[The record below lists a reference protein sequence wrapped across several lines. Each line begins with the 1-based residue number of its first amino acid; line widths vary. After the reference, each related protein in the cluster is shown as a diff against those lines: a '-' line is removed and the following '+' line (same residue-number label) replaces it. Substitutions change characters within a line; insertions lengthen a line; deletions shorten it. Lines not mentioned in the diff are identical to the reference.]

1 MRFAIHFLLLVTAPG
16 PVWSQSKLEQ
26 SASFTAILTFLAF
39 LIVSLLITFGAARR
53 TKSRSDFY
61 VAGGRINKW
70 QNGFAIAG
78 DTMSAASLLGIVGLA
93 FIVGFDML
101 FYLVCV
107 VLSWGVIVLLFAER
121 LRNLGKF
128 TLADVLSVRLDP
140 RSVRLMVALTSLA
153 VLLSYLVAQL
163 VAAGTLVEVFF
174 GISYEKGI
182 VAVTL
187 LMTVYVLFGGMIAT
201 TWVQIVKAALLLVG
215 GTILAFAVF
224 YAFQFDLN
232 FLLEEAVA
240 AHPQGSRVLQP
251 GLLFTDFISIAS
263 LTLAFLGGTAGMPH
277 VIMRFFTVP
286 NGQAA
291 RASAGIALT
300 LITFFHL
307 LVAII
312 GFGAIAILVD
322 HSEFSLGGTALV
334 GGDNMAAIHLAGELG
349 GDLFLGF
356 LSAVI
361 FMTIL
366 AVVCGLT
373 LAISATVSHDLF
385 ANVFRGGN
393 CSERQELWIN
403 RVTLACLTVVV
414 ILLGTL
420 LEGQNVAVLVTLSL
434 AISASTNFP
443 LLALAMYWR
452 KFTTR
457 GLVAGGLVGLIFSV
471 GLVIL
476 SPFIWVNV
484 LKNESAAFPYAYPT
498 LFSMSASF
506 IFAWV
511 FSVTDRSVRGETE
524 RQLFDAQ
531 EFRSLLGTT
540 TADPLR

>member
-1 MRFAIHFLLLVTAPG
+1 
-16 PVWSQSKLEQ
+16 
-26 SASFTAILTFLAF
+26 
-39 LIVSLLITFGAARR
+39 
-53 TKSRSDFY
+53 
-61 VAGGRINKW
+61 
-70 QNGFAIAG
+70 
-78 DTMSAASLLGIVGLA
+78 
-93 FIVGFDML
+93 
-101 FYLVCV
+101 
-107 VLSWGVIVLLFAER
+107 
-121 LRNLGKF
+121 
-128 TLADVLSVRLDP
+128 
-140 RSVRLMVALTSLA
+140 
-153 VLLSYLVAQL
+153 
-163 VAAGTLVEVFF
+163 
-174 GISYEKGI
+174 
-182 VAVTL
+182 
-187 LMTVYVLFGGMIAT
+187 
-201 TWVQIVKAALLLVG
+201 
-215 GTILAFAVF
+215 
-224 YAFQFDLN
+224 
-232 FLLEEAVA
+232 
-240 AHPQGSRVLQP
+240 VLQP
-251 GLLFTDFISIAS
+251 GLLFTDFISSAS

-506 IFAWV
+506 IFAWL

>member
-1 MRFAIHFLLLVTAPG
+1 MNT
-16 PVWSQSKLEQ
+16 
-26 SASFTAILTFLAF
+26 TAIVTFLAF
-39 LIVSLLITFGAARR
+39 LVLSLLITFGAARK
-53 TKSRSDFY
+53 TKTRSDFY
-61 VAGGRINKW
+61 VAGGKINKW

-93 FIVGFDML
+93 FMVGFDML

-128 TLADVLSVRLDP
+128 TLADVLAVRLDP
-140 RSVRLMVALTSLA
+140 RTVRLMVSLTSLA
-153 VLLSYLVAQL
+153 VLLSYLVAQI
-163 VAAGTLVEVFF
+163 VAAGTLVEVLF
-174 GISYEKGI
+174 GISYQSGV

-201 TWVQIVKAALLLVG
+201 TWVQIVKAALLLLG
-215 GTILAFAVF
+215 GMILAFVVLQA
-224 YAFQFDLN
+224 YGFDFN
-232 FLLEEAVA
+232 FMLGEAAA
-240 AHPQGSRVLQP
+240 AHPKGIKVLQP

-286 NGQAA
+286 DGKAA
-291 RASAGIALT
+291 RGSAGIALS
-300 LITFFHL
+300 LITFFHV

-322 HSEFSLGGTALV
+322 HDKFSLGGTALI
-334 GGDNMAAIHLAGELG
+334 GGENMAAVHLAQELG

-385 ANVFRGGN
+385 ANVFRRGN
-393 CSERQELWIN
+393 CTERQEMWIN
-403 RVTLACLTVVV
+403 RVTLVCITIVG
-414 ILLGTL
+414 ILLATL
-420 LEGQNVAVLVTLSL
+420 LEGQNVAVLVTLAL

-457 GLVAGGLVGLIFSV
+457 GLLAGGVAGLTLSV

-476 SPFIWVNV
+476 SPFIWINV
-484 LKNESAAFPYAYPT
+484 LNHESAPFPYAYPT
-498 LFSMSASF
+498 LFSMSACF
-506 IFAWV
+506 LFAWL
-511 FSVTDRSVRGETE
+511 FSVTDRSVRGQTE
-524 RQLFDAQ
+524 KHLFDAQ
-531 EFRSLLGTT
+531 EFRSLLGATT
-540 TADPLR
+540 PNR